1 MKGKAASLLIFALFV
16 VISWSSQTAAEV
28 PSPTV
33 IGPIQENDV
42 PGDPGRDYIFFTP
55 IKDLSVYG
63 YIEEEFF
70 IQGEADNW
78 INPDSGASPYMTR
91 IVVRRP
97 VSNKRFNGT
106 VFLEWQNVTGG
117 YDKDVHWSYSWEHF
131 IRSGYAW
138 VGVSVQGESYGQG
151 PVGVDYLKDW
161 SPDRYGALDV
171 TAGGTLVGCE
181 LCMDIFSQA
190 AQAVRNP
197 YQLNPDPMGG
207 LKVRK
212 VIAVGASQSQWN
224 LVWYHNFIHPDHQV
238 VDAFLLFL
246 GVGAYSG
253 PLHDGD
259 VKVFKVNTETDI
271 ASLGEVAVRQPDSDR
286 LRTWEVAG
294 ASHNDWDS
302 RLYRE
307 LIWNRDGIPSIPPEL
322 YPCVWPVYSR
332 VPFRYVLN
340 AACDHLIKWLK
351 RDTPPPSAPP
361 IEVEEDSSIT
371 ILRDE
376 FGNALGGIRLPHF
389 EVPTATNTGVNNGP
403 EGSFCYLH
411 GSYVP
416 FDDELIREL
425 YRNHGAYVSKFNHS
439 VKKNLKAGYILKQ
452 DAKEM
457 RVDAAHSDIP

>member
-1 MKGKAASLLIFALFV
+1 MKGKAVFLLIFALTV
-16 VISWSSQTAAEV
+16 VFSWGSQSAAEV

-33 IGPIQENDV
+33 IGPIQESV
-42 PGDPGRDYIFFTP
+42 EPGDPSRDYIFFTP
-55 IKDLSVYG
+55 IEDLSDYD

-70 IQGEADNW
+70 IRGKAD
-78 INPDSGASPYMTR
+78 STPYKTR

-97 VSNKRFNGT
+97 VSKKRFNGT
-106 VFLEWQNVTGG
+106 VLLEWQNVTGG

-131 IRSGYAW
+131 MRSGYAW

-151 PVGVDYLKDW
+151 PVGVDFLRDW
-161 SPDRYGALDV
+161 SPDRYGDLDV
-171 TAGGTLVGCE
+171 TDGGNLVNCE

-190 AQAVRNP
+190 VQAVRNP
-197 YQLNPDPMGG
+197 LDIDPMGG
-207 LKVRK
+207 LRVRQ

-224 LVWYHNFIHPDHQV
+224 LVFYHNLAHPYHQV

-253 PLHDGD
+253 PLNDGD

-271 ASLGEVAVRQPDSDR
+271 AFLGEGDVRQPDSER

-307 LIWNRDGIPSIPPEL
+307 PIWDRDGIPYIPPEEYGCDL
-322 YPCVWPVYSR
+322 PIYSR

-340 AACDHLIKWLK
+340 AAFEHLVHWLRK
-351 RDTPPPSAPP
+351 GKLPPAAPQIEGDSYPTIQRD
-361 IEVEEDSSIT
+361 D
-371 ILRDE
+371 

-389 EVPTATNTGVNNGP
+389 DVPTATNTGVNGGP
-403 EGSFCYLH
+403 GFCYLN
-411 GSYVP
+411 GSYEP
-416 FDDELIREL
+416 FDDDLLKDL
-425 YRNHGAYVSKFNHS
+425 YRNHGAYVKKFNHS
-439 VKKNLKAGYILKQ
+439 VKKNLKEGYILKK
-452 DAKEM
+452 DAREM
-457 RVDAAHSDIP
+457 RRDAARADVP

>member
-1 MKGKAASLLIFALFV
+1 MKGKAALLLIIALTV
-16 VISWSSQTAAEV
+16 GISWSSQTVAEV

-55 IKDLSVYG
+55 IEDLSAYG

-70 IQGEADNW
+70 INGLADNW
-78 INPDSGASPYMTR
+78 LTSDLEKISYTTR

-97 VSNKRFNGT
+97 VSNKRFNGMIL
-106 VFLEWQNVTGG
+106 LEWQNVTGG

-131 IRSGYAW
+131 MRSGYAW

-151 PVGVDYLKDW
+151 PVGVDYLKEW
-161 SPDRYGALDV
+161 SPDRYGDLDV
-171 TAGGTLVGCE
+171 TGIGALVNCE

-197 YQLNPDPMGG
+197 NPVDPDPMGG
-207 LKVRK
+207 LKVRE

-224 LVWYHNFIHPDHQV
+224 LVWYHNFTHPKHQV

-253 PLHDGD
+253 TLMDSD

-271 ASLGEVAVRQPDSDR
+271 AFLGEGGVRQPDSDR

-307 LIWNRDGIPSIPPEL
+307 PIWAREGIPIIAPEE
-322 YPCVWPVYSR
+322 YPCYLPVYSR
-332 VPFRYVLN
+332 VPVRYVLN
-340 AACDHLIKWLK
+340 AALDHLVRWVREETL
-351 RDTPPPSAPP
+351 PPGAPP
-361 IEVEEDSSIT
+361 IEGADYSSIQ
-371 ILRDE
+371 RDVY
-376 FGNALGGIRLPHF
+376 GNALGGIRLPPF
-389 EVPTATNTGVNNGP
+389 DVPTATNTGVNGGP
-403 EGSFCYLH
+403 EGSYCYLN
-411 GSYVP
+411 GSYQP
-416 FDDELIREL
+416 FDDDLLKDL

-439 VKKNLKAGYILKQ
+439 VNKNLNAGYILKE

-457 RVDAAHSDIP
+457 RVDAAHAEVP